1 MEGARHMKARRWAMA
16 LTALAL
22 IAGCGPKRA
31 GETRTS
37 PGESSP
43 KPPAGGG
50 GKVALSLWTGPS
62 IRRVEGKE
70 EFTRNYGDYEKWIA
84 QQFMQEHPEVQVN
97 VQLLTWEDLPKKV
110 PAAVAAGDPPNLL
123 IDYLGRTS
131 GFAYQDVLEPL
142 ETLVPQ
148 EELADYQ
155 PDYLQMFT
163 INGHLHALPM
173 FCWASHLVGNRA
185 LWRAAGAADLL
196 PSLDDPNWTFDEFY
210 RALKAVSKPNAC
222 WPLGLQVSS
231 EQGDYD
237 YLAYFWGFG
246 AKLYENRDY
255 TRVAL
260 NSKAGIQGLE
270 FLVKLADEGLLEPG
284 ATTIQGNDLENLFWQ
299 HRTAITASSLRMWN
313 DLKAA
318 RAENRVR
325 EPIELFLAHFP
336 HAQGVTNG
344 LAVGPT
350 GVCVFKQEDPEK
362 RKWAVELARYLNTP
376 ERQQELCANG
386 GWFPTRKSTPDPKP
400 NDPNYRAVRKLIQER
415 GIEDMGL
422 TSPKYYQVRVLLYPQ
437 IQAALLHKKTPAQAL
452 ADYEKAANR
461 VLAGE

>member
-1 MEGARHMKARRWAMA
+1 MKTTWG
-16 LTALAL
+16 
-22 IAGCGPKRA
+22 IAVCASLVLLGSCGPKKVEETNAPPQQAPSTSRPEA
-31 GETRTS
+31 GR
-37 PGESSP
+37 
-43 KPPAGGG
+43 
-50 GKVALSLWTGPS
+50 KVEISLWTGPS
-62 IRRVEGKE
+62 VRLVEGKE
-70 EFTRNYGDYEKWIA
+70 AFTRDYGDYEKWVA
-84 QQFMQEHPEVQVN
+84 QQFMQEHPEVRVT

-110 PAAVAAGDPPNLL
+110 PAAVAAGDPPTLL

-131 GFAYQDVLEPL
+131 GLAYQDVLEPL
-142 ETLVPQ
+142 EELVPA

-155 PDYLQMFT
+155 PDYLEMFT
-163 INGHLHALPM
+163 IRGHLHALPM

-185 LWRAAGAADLL
+185 LWKAAGAEELL
-196 PSLDDPNWTFDEFY
+196 PSLEDPNWTFDQFY
-210 RALKAVSKPNAC
+210 QALQAVARPNAC

-237 YLAYFWGFG
+237 YLAYFWGYG

-255 TRVAL
+255 THVAL
-260 NSKAGIQGLE
+260 NSQAGVQALE
-270 FLVKLADEGLLEPG
+270 FLVKLADEGLIEPG

-299 HRTAITASSLRMWN
+299 HQTAITASSLRIWN

-325 EPIELFLAHFP
+325 EPMELFLAHFP
-336 HAQGVTNG
+336 HAEGVTNG

-376 ERQQELCANG
+376 ERQRELCANG
-386 GWFPTRKSTPDPKP
+386 GWFPTRKSTPDPHP
-400 NDPNYRAVRKLIQER
+400 NDPYYRAVQKLIRER

-422 TSPKYYQVRVLLYPQ
+422 TSPHYYQVRVLLYPQ

-461 VLAGE
+461 VLAGK